1 VRLIGDLAAVILD
14 TRAVVV
20 DGRITIYLGAR
31 SNMRELRILQEGNE
45 VCRTAG
51 TNKEKKIKKVL
62 VLPAAGFGL

>member
-1 VRLIGDLAAVILD
+1 
-14 TRAVVV
+14 
-20 DGRITIYLGAR
+20 
-31 SNMRELRILQEGNE
+31 MRELRILQEGTE

>member
-51 TNKEKKIKKVL
+51 TNKEKK
-62 VLPAAGFGL
+62 